1 MVKNK
6 TSNQEVS
13 LPNKSAHHGLAKLA
27 FVAVLVGTGYGVWRN
42 PQIIDDIGARMSAF
56 RKEKADYS
64 LQMEQMKKQIS
75 LLENQVEKLS
85 SINHRADYAEMKD
98 KVAAIEKINLNV
110 IDSKADVSTV
120 LGLINR
126 MDKVEQKV
134 DTVAEVTDEGAL
146 ILTAAM
152 LVKDAAERGGNFE
165 YEAEVLQEIAKSE
178 HRIKEPLSVIVRLS
192 SSGIVSEA
200 KLQEDFGSIVRN
212 EVKEQKKSK
221 EKTWKDRLNSKFG
234 EFVQIKN
241 GGEAAEESE
250 SLKTLKQIGKHVA
263 IGDVSKAVEL
273 LSLDKNSALAGRE
286 DVKNWLR
293 QAQSKVEFNQAVSK
307 ISSTSLA
314 LMKVNFIRKMTRK
327 SND

>member
-6 TSNQEVS
+6 TSQEAS
-13 LPNKSAHHGLAKLA
+13 LTVKPTHHVFARFV
-27 FVAVLVGTGYGVWRN
+27 FVAALIGVGYGVWNN
-42 PQIIDDIGARMSAF
+42 PQIIDDIKARMNAF
-56 RKEKADYS
+56 YNEKEDYS
-64 LQMEQMKKQIS
+64 LQAEQLKRQIS
-75 LLENQVEKLS
+75 LLESRLERLS
-85 SINHRADYAEMKD
+85 SIDHRADYNEMKSRVD
-98 KVAAIEKINLNV
+98 AIEKINLNV

-134 DTVAEVTDEGAL
+134 DAVAEVTDESAL
-146 ILTAAM
+146 ILTATM
-152 LVKDAAERGGNFE
+152 LVKDAAERGGSFE

-192 SSGIVSEA
+192 TTGIVSEA
-200 KLQEDFGSIVRN
+200 KLQEGFNLIIRN

-241 GGEAAEESE
+241 SGETAEESE
-250 SLKTLKQIGKHVA
+250 SLKTLKQIGKYVNA
-263 IGDVSKAVEL
+263 GDISKAVEQL
-273 LSLDKNSALAGRE
+273 TDKNLALADRE
-286 DVKNWLR
+286 DVKNWLQ
-293 QAQSKVEFNQAVSK
+293 QAQSKVAFNQAVSK

-327 SND
+327 TND